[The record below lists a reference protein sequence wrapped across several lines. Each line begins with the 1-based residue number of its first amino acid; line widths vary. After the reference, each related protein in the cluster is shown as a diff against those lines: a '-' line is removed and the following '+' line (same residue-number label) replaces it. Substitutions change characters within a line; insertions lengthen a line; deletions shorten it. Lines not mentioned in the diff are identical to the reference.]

1 MKLDRKTLIVVGA
14 IALGIYLWYKNKPKK
29 NKLEISK
36 SNSDNVGGGMSAIPT
51 MATAPVVV
59 VPTTTTIE
67 STPKKEPIVETKPT
81 TESTTGSGTTE
92 STTGSGTTANTS
104 PFLTFDGEYITD
116 NNVVLDFEG
125 NID

>member
-1 MKLDRKTLIVVGA
+1 MKLDRKTLIVVGV

-29 NKLEISK
+29 NELEISK
-36 SNSDNVGGGMSAIPT
+36 SNSDNVGGGGMSAIPT

-67 STPKKEPIVETKPT
+67 ATPKKEPIVETKP
-81 TESTTGSGTTE
+81 TTE

-104 PFLTFDGEYITD
+104 PFLTFDGEYFTD

>member
-1 MKLDRKTLIVVGA
+1 MKLDRKTLIGVGA
-14 IALGIYLWYKNKPKK
+14 IALGIYLWYKYIRKK
-29 NKLEISK
+29 NEFEISK

-67 STPKKEPIVETKPT
+67 ATPKKEPIVETKPT
-81 TESTTGSGTTE
+81 TESTTGSGTTAIT
-92 STTGSGTTANTS
+92 ST
-104 PFLTFDGEYITD
+104 FLTFDGEYFTD

>member
-81 TESTTGSGTTE
+81 TESTTGSGTT
-92 STTGSGTTANTS
+92 ANTS